1 MGVMLSRKE
10 FIKTILLS
18 LGSLLIPKS
27 GLSLTEKC
35 KGSIRGTI
43 FKGEAPKRLWKWS
56 KEAYFYTTNGKE
68 VQCLTC
74 PNYCILSSGDRSICR
89 SKVNIGGK
97 LYSLAYGNPCAVHI
111 DPIEKKPLFHFYP
124 STSIL
129 SIATAG
135 CNFRCLG
142 CQNWEISQRRPE
154 DLQNYELFPAQV
166 AELAVEKGV
175 PSIAYTYS
183 EATTFY
189 EYMFDT
195 AYEAHKRGLK
205 NVVVSN
211 GYINEKPLRK
221 LIPYLD
227 GANIDLKSFENSIYE
242 CLNGGSIYPVLR
254 TLKILKKEGVW
265 LEIATLVVPTYV
277 DDPDMTK
284 RMCNWI
290 LKELG
295 EDCPLHFLRFFPRY
309 KLRRLPPTPIETL
322 EKLRDLA
329 LREGLHYVYIGNVPG
344 HPACHTYCPSCKRIL
359 IERYGYLIKRMDVV
373 KGRCRYCGERIA
385 GRWG

>member
-1 MGVMLSRKE
+1 MEVMLSRKE
-10 FIKTILLS
+10 FIKTVFLS
-18 LGSLLIPKS
+18 LSSLLIPKIA
-27 GLSLTEKC
+27 LPLTEKC

-43 FKGEAPKRLWKWS
+43 FKGGAPKRLWRWS
-56 KEAYFYTTNGKE
+56 KEAYFYRSNGRE

-74 PNYCILSSGDRSICR
+74 PNYCILAPGDRSICR

-97 LYSLAYGNPCAVHI
+97 LYSIAYGNPCAIHI

-124 STSIL
+124 STYIL

-154 DLQNYELFPAQV
+154 DLQNYDLFPEEV
-166 AELAVEKGV
+166 VKLALKKDV

-183 EATTFY
+183 EAITFY

-195 AYEAHKRGLK
+195 AYEAHKKGLK
-205 NVVVSN
+205 NVAVSN
-211 GYINEKPLRK
+211 GYINERPLRK

-227 GANIDLKSFENSIYE
+227 GANIDLKSFENSLYE

-254 TLKILKKEGVW
+254 TLKILKREGVW
-265 LEIATLVVPTYV
+265 LEVATLVVPGYV
-277 DDPDMTK
+277 DNPEMIK
-284 RMCNWI
+284 RMCDWI

-295 EDCPLHFLRFFPRY
+295 PDCPLHFLRFFPRY
-309 KLRRLPPTPIETL
+309 KLTRLPPTPIKVL
-322 EKLRDLA
+322 ENFRDIA

-344 HPACHTYCPSCKRIL
+344 HPATHTYCPSCKRPL
-359 IERYGYLIKRMDVV
+359 IKRFGYLIKDMDMVN
-373 KGRCRYCGERIA
+373 GRCRYCGEKIA
-385 GRWG
+385 GRWE